1 MVARQEAAMQA
12 VQPLVDTMSQNQV
25 ITLIQRVAAAVAMV
39 ALALMHLQI
48 IFPVR
53 LMLLVEMAVLEP
65 LI

>member
-1 MVARQEAAMQA
+1 
-12 VQPLVDTMSQNQV
+12 
-25 ITLIQRVAAAVAMV
+25 VAAGRCRLTTAAVEMV

-48 IFPVR
+48 VFPVR